1 MRSDVEFQSLGA
13 PLRGWLYR
21 PPAAHAPAVVMAH
34 GFSATR
40 SMTIDKYA
48 EAFCSNG
55 FAVLLYDHRGF
66 GASGGEPRL
75 EINPWT
81 QTRGYLDAVEF
92 ISSADG
98 IDPDRIA
105 VWGDSLSGGVACVA
119 AAIERRI
126 RAVVVQ
132 VPAFCEKAPADSDGR
147 HFQMLSKAAL
157 SPDVLNYGRP
167 TLGPIPVV
175 SADQVRQPSALKPL
189 SAFRWFIEYGGRF
202 GSGWANDVTV
212 ALGETPIPWQ
222 PGLCGPH
229 IEAPVLMIV
238 SPEDEMVRANPS
250 VARAVFDSL
259 KGPKEWRPIAGGHFG
274 LLYHPSGIFD
284 EAREAQ
290 VSFLSRWLGDCAQ
303 TCPPIKQRPATL
315 ARVTFT

>member
-13 PLRGWLYR
+13 PLRGWLFH
-21 PPAAHAPAVVMAH
+21 PPARRAPAVVMAH

-48 EAFCSNG
+48 EAFCANG

-75 EINPWT
+75 EVNPWT

-92 ISSADG
+92 VSRADG

-105 VWGDSLSGGVACVA
+105 IWGDSLSGGGACVA
-119 AAIERRI
+119 AAIDPRI

-132 VPAFCEKAPADSDGR
+132 VPAFGEKTPPPDGDGR
-147 HFQMLSKAAL
+147 RFEMLRKAAL
-157 SPDVLNYGRP
+157 SPNVLNYGRP
-167 TLGPIPVV
+167 TLGPVPVV
-175 SADQVRQPSALKPL
+175 SADQVRQPSAQKPL

-202 GSGWANDVTV
+202 GSGWANDVTI

-229 IEAPVLMIV
+229 IDVPVLMIV

-250 VARAVFDSL
+250 VARAVFESL
-259 KGPKEWRPIAGGHFG
+259 KGPKEWHAIAGGHFG
-274 LLYHPSGIFD
+274 LLYHPSEIFD
-284 EAREAQ
+284 EAQQAQ
-290 VSFLSRWLGDCAQ
+290 VSFLSCWLGNDIRAE
-303 TCPPIKQRPATL
+303 THMRL
-315 ARVTFT
+315 AAEIFK